1 MNEDIVK
8 SVREEIE
15 NSIVQYKVDKD
26 LINNTYGLVAY
37 TDGGYRAKM
46 HYRHADPACGGC
58 GVFGYIYANQEP
70 KVGPG
75 CVGFVPTH
83 VGIHFKDQMNKPVVT
98 KLDVQK
104 IPQAVTPLV
113 YLNVRD
119 GSEDFKTNNISEL
132 MAVVHAFR
140 IAKAFDEIRHVFI
153 RGDSEYVLN
162 GLTKSCE
169 NWSQNGWKLG
179 SGDPV
184 KNLDI
189 WQELYGLYLELQNMG
204 KVVELSWVKG
214 HSDSIGNQRVDAF
227 ATEGMIATINKA
239 DLPSYRV
246 VAPKDMWAPK
256 VDTPH
261 LLSEPLLYVSNSKT
275 NNTVEINGKEYN
287 FYYQGN
293 FGKEADEYTKVG
305 SDKSY
310 AITALHQKEPV
321 IQGVVELCRN
331 INSYNGLTSYIGRMD
346 EFFRPKNY
354 AEMKDVGL
362 IFVRRN
368 WKNQFTLSEGKLVLE
383 ELSPIR
389 HGERLNAVFNFLEEV
404 LYKHIAGTL
413 DERYKIYDMTDDFF
427 EIKDSKKGP
436 KITTKEHVDKSID
449 IDLGFKEKL
458 TLTIGIDT
466 PKLRIIKHYAT
477 VNTKIKLIYWYQADK
492 SIRYA
497 TIMETEDGVGIW
509 GSVYSNNLTIT

>member
-8 SVREEIE
+8 TVREEIE
-15 NSIVQYKVDKD
+15 NSIAQYKVDRD
-26 LINNTYGLVAY
+26 LINNTFGFVAY

-70 KVGPG
+70 KVGHG
-75 CVGFVPTH
+75 CIGFVPTH
-83 VGIHFKDQMNKPVVT
+83 VGIHFKDQMNKPIVT
-98 KLDVQK
+98 KLDVEK
-104 IPQAVTPLV
+104 IPQAVTPLA

-119 GSEDFKTNNISEL
+119 GSEDFKTNNIGEL
-132 MAVVHAFR
+132 MGVIHAFK

-169 NWSQNGWKLG
+169 TWSTNGWKLG

-184 KNLDI
+184 KNLEI

-214 HSDSIGNQRVDAF
+214 HSDSIGNQRVDSF
-227 ATEGMIATINKA
+227 ATEGMIAAINKA
-239 DLPSYRV
+239 ELPSYRV

-261 LLSEPLLYVSNSKT
+261 LLSEPLLFVSNSKT
-275 NNTVEINGKEYN
+275 NNTVMINGKEHN
-287 FYYQGN
+287 FYYQGQ

-305 SDKSY
+305 SDKVY
-310 AITALHQKEPV
+310 AITAMYQKEPV
-321 IQGVVELCRN
+321 IQGVVNLCRD
-331 INSYNGLTSYIGRMD
+331 IKSYNGLTTYIGRMD

-354 AEMKDVGL
+354 SEMSDVGL

-368 WKNQFTLSEGKLVLE
+368 WKNEFTLSDGKLVLE
-383 ELSPIR
+383 ELNPIR
-389 HGERLNAVFNFLEEV
+389 HGDRLNQVFNFLEEL
-404 LYKHIAGTL
+404 LYNHIAGTS
-413 DERYKIYDMTDDFF
+413 DERYRIHDMTDLFF
-427 EIKDSKKGP
+427 ESKESKKGI
-436 KITTKEHVDKSID
+436 KVAVKESVDKVALV
-449 IDLGFKEKL
+449 DLGLKEKL
-458 TLTIGIDT
+458 TLSIGIDT
-466 PKLRIIKHYAT
+466 PKLRIIKHYASA
-477 VNTKIKLIYWYQADK
+477 NTKIKLIYWYQADR

-509 GSVYSNNLTIT
+509 SSVYSNNLTIT